1 MNIILLFY
9 TILDDLP
16 KTKKYAQE
24 EQESNVRGI
33 SLQIHVCRFE
43 LTNDNT

>member
-1 MNIILLFY
+1 MISLYLCLTSFNIIILFY

-24 EQESNVRGI
+24 QQESNVRGI
-33 SLQIHVCRFE
+33 S
-43 LTNDNT
+43 